1 MGFQRTPN
9 NQDKEGLKIRKH
21 IRITDFTPRSGVYYF
36 LQIEKYKLIK
46 NVDHRCTKTCF
57 SRQVNTGMI
66 CLRQSS
72 KTSTDRRLNEVL
84 IITYNMIVT
93 QNHSV

>member
-1 MGFQRTPN
+1 MGFQRTLN

-21 IRITDFTPRSGVYYF
+21 IRITDLTLSRGVYYF

-46 NVDHRCTKTCF
+46 NVDHHCTKTCF

-66 CLRQSS
+66 CLRQSRHQQ
-72 KTSTDRRLNEVL
+72 TEDLMR
-84 IITYNMIVT
+84 Y
-93 QNHSV
+93 Q

>member
-1 MGFQRTPN
+1 MEFQRTLN

-21 IRITDFTPRSGVYYF
+21 ITDLILRSGVYYF
-36 LQIEKYKLIK
+36 LQIEKYTLIK
-46 NVDHRCTKTCF
+46 NVDHGTKTCF
-57 SRQVNTGMI
+57 SRQVNTGMV

-84 IITYNMIVT
+84 ITIYNMTVT